1 MVGGKAMSEAANE
14 LVSVVIPVYNGERY
28 IGRTLQS
35 VAEQSHR
42 NLEILIVDD
51 GSTDGTAEILRTFV
65 QQESRARILRQSN
78 KGVAAARNLGIQSAV
93 GDFIAPLDA
102 DDIWHPERVSRQL
115 RYLVDSPSDVGLV
128 YSPWITIDESG
139 RRLSSCL
146 DRGRFEG
153 IVWLQLVMGNF
164 LGNASTALIKRDCLQ
179 AVGLYD
185 EEYFL
190 QRAQGCEDW
199 DLYLR
204 IASVCRFR
212 CQPDCL
218 IGYRQAQGAMSV
230 DVEQMMRSYAR
241 LMSKVHV
248 SGVPVPQSVYRWS
261 RANYLLYLANRAI
274 AAQRRGLTAILLLRL
289 LSTDVVRVFDR
300 QLWRLLSRALVARDP
315 SRRGK
320 GGEAQSTTDVW
331 INLSRAS
338 ELRTLP
344 SGVLWNRVRQQ
355 REDRVLHI
363 QQTLKWP
370 LRLDSDPETRQRVS
384 SVS

>member
-1 MVGGKAMSEAANE
+1 MSEVSNE
-14 LVSVVIPVYNGERY
+14 LVSIVIPVYNGERY

-51 GSTDGTAEILRTFV
+51 GSTDGTGEILNTFV
-65 QQESRARILRQSN
+65 QQETRARILRQSN
-78 KGVAAARNLGIQSAV
+78 KGVAAARNLGIRAAS

-115 RYLVDSPSDVGLV
+115 RCLLDSPSDVGLV

-164 LGNASTALIKRDCLQ
+164 LGNASTALIKKDCLQ

-204 IASVCRFR
+204 IAGVCRFH

-218 IGYRQAQGAMSV
+218 IGYRQVHGSMSI
-230 DVEQMMRSYAR
+230 DVEQMMRSYSR
-241 LMSKVHV
+241 LMSKVRV
-248 SGVPVPQSVYRWS
+248 CGVPVPPSVYRWS
-261 RANYLLYLANRAI
+261 RANYLLYMANRA
-274 AAQRRGLTAILLLRL
+274 AAARRRGLTAIVLLRL
-289 LSTDVVRVFDR
+289 LSTDIARVLDR
-300 QLWRLLSRALVARDP
+300 QLWRLLSRALSARDP

-320 GGEAQSTTDVW
+320 GGEVQSTTDVW
-331 INLSRAS
+331 GNLPRAS
-338 ELRTLP
+338 TRRALP
-344 SGVLWNRVRQQ
+344 SGVLWNRVRQH
-355 REDRVLHI
+355 REDRVFYI
-363 QQTLKWP
+363 QQAMKWP
-370 LRLDSDPETRQRVS
+370 VRLDSDRGQNPAALV
-384 SVS
+384 

>member
-1 MVGGKAMSEAANE
+1 MSEVSNE
-14 LVSVVIPVYNGERY
+14 LVSVVVPVYNGERY
-28 IGRTLQS
+28 VGRTLQS

-51 GSTDGTAEILRTFV
+51 GSTDGTGDILHGFV

-78 KGVAAARNLGIQSAV
+78 KGVAAARNLGIRSAS

-115 RYLVDSPSDVGLV
+115 RCLIDSPSDVGLV

-164 LGNASTALIKRDCLQ
+164 LGNASTALIKKDCLQ

-185 EEYFL
+185 EAYFL

-204 IASVCRFR
+204 IAGVCRFH

-218 IGYRQAQGAMSV
+218 IGYRQVQGSMSIDV
-230 DVEQMMRSYAR
+230 DQMMRSYGR
-241 LMSKVHV
+241 LMSKVRI
-248 SGVPVPQSVYRWS
+248 SGVPVPPSVYRWS
-261 RANYLLYLANRAI
+261 RANYLLYMANRA
-274 AAQRRGLTAILLLRL
+274 AAARRRGLTAILLLRL
-289 LSTDVVRVFDR
+289 LSTDLARVLDR
-300 QLWRLLSRALVARDP
+300 QLWRLLSRALSARDP
-315 SRRGK
+315 SRRGQ
-320 GGEAQSTTDVW
+320 GGEARSTTDVW
-331 INLSRAS
+331 GNLPRAS
-338 ELRTLP
+338 TRRALP
-344 SGVLWNRVRQQ
+344 SGVLWNRVRQH
-355 REDRVLHI
+355 REDRVFHI
-363 QQTLKWP
+363 QQTMKWP
-370 LRLDSDPETRQRVS
+370 IRLDSDRGQDPAALA
-384 SVS
+384 

>member
-1 MVGGKAMSEAANE
+1 MLGGKAMSEISNE
-14 LVSVVIPVYNGERY
+14 LVSVVIPIYNGERY

-51 GSTDGTAEILRTFV
+51 GSTDGTGEILNTFV
-65 QQESRARILRQSN
+65 QHETRARILRQSN
-78 KGVAAARNLGIQSAV
+78 KGVAAARNLGIRSAS

-115 RYLVDSPSDVGLV
+115 RCLIDSPSDVGLV
-128 YSPWITIDESG
+128 YSPWITIDEFG

-164 LGNASTALIKRDCLQ
+164 LGNASTALIKKDCLQ

-204 IASVCRFR
+204 IAGVCRFR

-218 IGYRQAQGAMSV
+218 IGYRQVHGSMSI

-241 LMSKVHV
+241 LISKVRV
-248 SGVPVPQSVYRWS
+248 SGVSVPPPVYRWS
-261 RANYLLYLANRAI
+261 RANYLLYMANRA
-274 AAQRRGLTAILLLRL
+274 AAARRRGLTAILLLRL
-289 LSTDVVRVFDR
+289 LSSDIARVLDR
-300 QLWRLLSRALVARDP
+300 QLWRLLSRALSARDP

-320 GGEAQSTTDVW
+320 GGEARSTTDVW
-331 INLSRAS
+331 GNLPRVSTR
-338 ELRTLP
+338 RTLP
-344 SGVLWNRVRQQ
+344 SGVLWNRVRQH
-355 REDRVLHI
+355 REDRVFHI
-363 QQTLKWP
+363 QQAMKWP
-370 LRLDSDPETRQRVS
+370 VRFDSDRG
-384 SVS
+384 